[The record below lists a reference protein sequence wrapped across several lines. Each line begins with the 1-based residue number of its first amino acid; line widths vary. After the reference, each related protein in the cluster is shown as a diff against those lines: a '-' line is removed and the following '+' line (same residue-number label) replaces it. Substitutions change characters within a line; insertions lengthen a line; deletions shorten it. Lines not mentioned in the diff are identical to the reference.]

1 MMPCPRPTCGV
12 VFGDGVDAARFA
24 DGLCP
29 LGQRADVLLDAVHG
43 HNAEPTSVAAAAQM
57 SRECKDVHVGVPAV
71 STRPPARRP

>member
-24 DGLCP
+24 GGLCP

-43 HNAEPTSVAAAAQM
+43 HSAEPTSVAAAAQM